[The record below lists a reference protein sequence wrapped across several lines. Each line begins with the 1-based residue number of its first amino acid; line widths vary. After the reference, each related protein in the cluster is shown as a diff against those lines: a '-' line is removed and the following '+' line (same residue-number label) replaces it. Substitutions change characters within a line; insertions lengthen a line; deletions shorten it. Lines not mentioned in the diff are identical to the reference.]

1 MDLLVFIIGVVI
13 GALVCYFFLKAKLSL
28 EAKIRVE
35 EYIQQHIEEI
45 REETL
50 KRSRAVLKGKIAEQM
65 VALLPE
71 FPYNPADARFIG
83 NPVDYVIFDGYT
95 QVKDSGGGEVRIIF
109 LDVKKGEKAQL
120 TREEE
125 AIMKAVKEKKVAWHL
140 LHLK

>member
-1 MDLLVFIIGVVI
+1 MELLIFLIGLMAGAVI
-13 GALVCYFFLKAKLSL
+13 CYFILRAKLSL
-28 EAKIRVE
+28 EIKLKVE
-35 EYIQQHIEEI
+35 EYIQQNIEKI

-50 KRSRAVLKGKIAEQM
+50 KRSRAVLKGKIAEQI

-95 QVKDSGGGEVRIIF
+95 QVKDSGSGEVKIIF

-120 TREEE
+120 SKEEE
-125 AIMKAVKEKKVAWHL
+125 AIMEAVKEKRVGWHL